1 MEEKVLSSLGG
12 VGIYGIISVCIFF
25 AFFTGVTIWA
35 VSLRKNYIN
44 SMRDLPLDG
53 GEREQENSNSK

>member
-1 MEEKVLSSLGG
+1 MEEKVLSGIGG
-12 VGIYGIISVCIFF
+12 IGLYGIVSVCLFF

-35 VSLRKNYIN
+35 MSLRKNYIR

-53 GEREQENSNSK
+53 GEREEDSNSK